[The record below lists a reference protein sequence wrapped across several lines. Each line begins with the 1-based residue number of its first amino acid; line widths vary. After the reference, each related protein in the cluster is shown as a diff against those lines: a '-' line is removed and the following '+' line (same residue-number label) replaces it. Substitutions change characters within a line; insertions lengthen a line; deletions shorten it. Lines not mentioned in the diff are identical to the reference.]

1 MGAGQ
6 DHVPQARRSSLR
18 SPLRGSVTHTRNIGG
33 MLMIEREAP
42 AERTHAMSVPARIE
56 SAIQSIQDPQAL
68 ADLATLP
75 TDFAPTGTSPT
86 SAESARASSAPTST
100 TPWDRQSRMPT
111 NPGVSSTWS

>member
-18 SPLRGSVTHTRNIGG
+18 SPLRG
-33 MLMIEREAP
+33 IEREAP